1 MTSQISHTG
10 KHCNYV
16 CVHVYVAYLFKCKRE
31 SKQSYVIMCFMYL
44 VCFRVTDVIV
54 EVCHPQIV
62 KEFGVRFLS
71 HAHFLVTLLF
81 TSILSPEIMFAILFT
96 FIHNDYEL
104 CWLLEDHP

>member
-10 KHCNYV
+10 KHCNFV
-16 CVHVYVAYLFKCKRE
+16 CMHVYVAYL
-31 SKQSYVIMCFMYL
+31 SYVKTELCNYKCFMYL

-54 EVCHPQIV
+54 EVCHPRIV

-81 TSILSPEIMFAILFT
+81 TSILSPEILFAILFT
-96 FIHNDYEL
+96 FIS
-104 CWLLEDHP
+104 